1 MEFKKRYLLA
11 LIPLIIVFSILY
23 YFSDIVTYVV
33 LAWVLSMIGAP
44 VTKRLRKYLG
54 KTLSSLVTLLLFVL
68 GFTMLVYI
76 FIPPLVQQARNLAG
90 IDYEEIALKLEEPIS
105 DWETWLE
112 EKGLIEASEPIV
124 IEDTSEVE
132 EEPFVISRTVR
143 LDSLIHSGGD
153 TLSKTNISLVINIQN
168 PQDEEDEKA
177 KATEVQVTDSFFDR
191 VRKNLISLID
201 PSLIPEIFSSVV
213 GFLGNILIAV
223 MSVLFIA
230 FFFLRE
236 QGLFNKAVES
246 IIPDKFSFQ
255 TNHAIDETTRL
266 LIRYFTGILFQITV
280 ITLYVS
286 IALSLLGVKNALLIG
301 FFAALMN
308 VIPYIGPIIGAMF
321 GVVITIAS
329 FADPT
334 LHDPLTEISFYAD
347 ILPTIIKVIIVFAS
361 MQLLDNFMLQPTIFG
376 KSVKAHPLEIFIVV
390 LVGAKLGGIPG
401 MVLAI
406 PIYTVIRVIA
416 KVFLSEFKVVKSLT
430 RSLEE

>member
-11 LIPLIIVFSILY
+11 LIPLLIVLSILY
-23 YFSDIVTYVV
+23 YFSDIVAYVV
-33 LAWVLSMIGAP
+33 MAWVLSMIGAP
-44 VTKRLRKYLG
+44 ITKRLRKYLG
-54 KTLSSLVTLLLFVL
+54 KTLSAVATLAIFIL
-68 GFTMLVYI
+68 GFTLLIYI

-112 EKGLIEASEPIV
+112 EKGLIETSEDPV
-124 IEDTSEVE
+124 VEDTTDLE
-132 EEPFVISRTVR
+132 EDPLIISKTVR
-143 LDSLIHSGGD
+143 LDSLIQAGGD
-153 TLSKTNISLVINIQN
+153 TLNNTNISLVINIQN
-168 PQDEEDEKA
+168 PHDHEDEKT
-177 KATEVQVTDSFFDR
+177 KATEVLNTDSFFDR
-191 VRKNLISLID
+191 VRKNLISLVD

-213 GFLGNILIAV
+213 GFLGNILIAF
-223 MSVLFIA
+223 MSVFFIA

-236 QGLFNKAVES
+236 QGLFNKAVDS
-246 IIPDKFSFQ
+246 LVPDKFTNQ
-255 TNHAIDETTRL
+255 TNHAIEETTRL
-266 LIRYFTGILFQITV
+266 LIRYFTGILFQITT
-280 ITLYVS
+280 ITLFVS
-286 IALSLLGVKNALLIG
+286 IALSILGVQNALLIG

-321 GVVITIAS
+321 GVIITIAS
-329 FADPT
+329 FADPS
-334 LHDPLTEISFYAD
+334 LQDPVLQVSFYAD
-347 ILPTIIKVIIVFAS
+347 ILPALIKVVIVFGT
-361 MQLLDNFMLQPTIFG
+361 MQLLDNFILQPTIFG

-430 RSLEE
+430 TSLEE

>member
-11 LIPLIIVFSILY
+11 LIPLLVVLSILY

-44 VTKRLRKYLG
+44 ITRKLRKYIG
-54 KTLSSLVTLLLFVL
+54 KTLAAIITLLLFVL
-68 GFTMLVYI
+68 GFMLLVYI

-105 DWETWLE
+105 DWENWLE
-112 EKGLIEASEPIV
+112 EKGLIESSDPVI
-124 IEDTSEVE
+124 IEDTTEVE
-132 EEPFVISRTVR
+132 EEPLVISRTVK
-143 LDSLIHSGGD
+143 LDSLIQSGGD
-153 TLSKTNISLVINIQN
+153 TLNNTNISLVINIQN
-168 PQDEEDEKA
+168 PHDHEDEKA
-177 KATEVQVTDSFFDR
+177 NATEVVATDSFFDR
-191 VRKNLISLID
+191 LRKNLISLVD

-213 GFLGNILIAV
+213 GFLGNILIAI

-230 FFFLRE
+230 FFFLKE
-236 QGLFNKAVES
+236 QGLFNKAVDS
-246 IIPDKFSFQ
+246 IIPDKFSNQ

-280 ITLYVS
+280 ITLFVS

-329 FADPT
+329 FADPN
-334 LHDPLTEISFYAD
+334 LHDPLTQISFYAD

-361 MQLLDNFMLQPTIFG
+361 MQLMDNFMLQPTIFG